1 MILDL
6 EKFTASA
13 QPHWEALE
21 AMLKKFDADSTHE
34 FADLAEA
41 QRFYY
46 LYQRAASDLAR
57 LTTFSAEGELH
68 QRLDALVG
76 RAYAELHSA
85 RESGDSR
92 WRPIEWCVRTFPRT
106 FRRHIG
112 AFWLSLLI
120 TIAGCALGGFAVA
133 RDPEAKAT
141 LLPFGHGEMDPNKRV
156 ADEERRGGKQLAGNK
171 ASFSAALM
179 ANNIRVS
186 VTALALG
193 LTWGIGT
200 FVALFYNGVVLGGI
214 CVDYLSAGEG
224 TFLAAWLLPHGSIE
238 IPAILLAGQGGLM
251 LARAVIGWGQRVSF
265 ARRLRAIL
273 PDLATLVGGIAVML
287 VWAGIIEAFLSQY
300 HAPVLP
306 YSAKI
311 IFGSVQLGLLVAF
324 LTFAGRSKDAAAP
337 NSTP

>member
-6 EKFTASA
+6 EKFTAA
-13 QPHWEALE
+13 ARPHWEELG
-21 AMLKKFDADSTHE
+21 AMLHRFEVDSTHR

-57 LTTFSAEGELH
+57 LTTFSAEAEVR

-85 RESGDSR
+85 REAGESH
-92 WRPIEWCVRTFPRT
+92 WRPFDWFFRIFPQT

-120 TIAGCALGGFAVA
+120 TIAGCALGGFALA
-133 RDPEAKAT
+133 RDAEAKQT
-141 LLPFGHGEMDPNKRV
+141 LLPYGHGNMDPNERV
-156 ADEERRGGKQLAGNK
+156 AREEQRGGKHMSGRK
-171 ASFSAALM
+171 ASFSAELM

-186 VTALALG
+186 ITALALG

-200 FVALFYNGVVLGGI
+200 VVVLFYNGVILGGI
-214 CVDYLSAGEG
+214 CIDYLSAGEG

-251 LARAVIGWGQRVSF
+251 LARALIGWGQRVSF
-265 ARRLRAIL
+265 SRRLRAIL
-273 PDLATLVGGIAVML
+273 PDLATLCGGIAVML
-287 VWAGIIEAFLSQY
+287 IWAGIIESFLSQY

-311 IFGSVQLGLLVAF
+311 AFGLVQLALLVAF
-324 LTFAGRSKDAAAP
+324 LTFAGRGKPASPPTA
-337 NSTP
+337 

>member
-13 QPHWEALE
+13 RPHWEELE
-21 AMLKKFDADSTHE
+21 AMLKKFDADATRG

-57 LTTFSAEGELH
+57 LATFSAEAEVR

-85 RESGDSR
+85 REAGDSR
-92 WRPIEWCVRTFPRT
+92 WRPFDWFFRTFPRT
-106 FRRHIG
+106 FRRHLG

-120 TIAGCALGGFAVA
+120 TIAGCALGGFVLS
-133 RDPEAKAT
+133 RDPEAKQV
-141 LLPFGHGEMDPNKRV
+141 LLPYGHGDMDPNKRV
-156 ADEERRGGKQLAGNK
+156 ADEERRGGKQMDGRK
-171 ASFSAALM
+171 ASFSAQLM

-186 VTALALG
+186 ITALALG
-193 LTWGIGT
+193 LGWGVGT
-200 FVALFYNGVVLGGI
+200 IVVLFHNGVILGGI

-287 VWAGIIEAFLSQY
+287 VWAGIIESFLSQY

-311 IFGSVQLGLLVAF
+311 IFGAVQLALLVTF
-324 LTFAGRSKDAAAP
+324 LSFAGRAQPA
-337 NSTP
+337 TPPTP

>member
-6 EKFTASA
+6 EKFTAA
-13 QPHWEALE
+13 ARPHWDELE
-21 AMLKKFDADSTHE
+21 AMLKKFDDDATHG
-34 FADLAEA
+34 FKDLAEA

-57 LTTFSAEGELH
+57 LTTFSAEVEIR
-68 QRLDALVG
+68 QQLDGLVG

-85 RESGDSR
+85 REAGDSR
-92 WRPIEWCVRTFPRT
+92 WRPFDWFFRIFPRT
-106 FRRHIG
+106 FRRHLG
-112 AFWLSLLI
+112 AFWVSLLI
-120 TIAGCALGGFAVA
+120 TIVGCALGGFVLE
-133 RDPEAKAT
+133 RDPEAKQA
-141 LLPFGHGEMDPNKRV
+141 LLPFGHGEMDPSKRV
-156 ADEERRGGKQLAGNK
+156 ADEEQRAGKQMSGRK
-171 ASFSAALM
+171 ATFSAQLM

-186 VTALALG
+186 ITALAMG

-200 FVALFYNGVVLGGI
+200 IVVLFYNGVILGAI
-214 CVDYLSAGEG
+214 CLDYLSAGEG

-273 PDLATLVGGIAVML
+273 PDLATLTGGIAVML
-287 VWAGIIEAFLSQY
+287 VWAGIIESFLSQY

-306 YSAKI
+306 YAAKI
-311 IFGSVQLGLLVAF
+311 VFGVVQLALLIAF
-324 LTFAGRSKDAAAP
+324 LAWAGRGKPEPSP
-337 NSTP
+337 

>member
-13 QPHWEALE
+13 RPYWDELE
-21 AMLKKFDADSTHE
+21 SSLQRFDAEPTHG
-34 FADLAEA
+34 FADLGEA

-57 LTTFSAEGELH
+57 LTTFSAEPEAR
-68 QRLDALVG
+68 QRLDGLVA

-92 WRPIEWCVRTFPRT
+92 WRPFDWLTRTFPQT

-112 AFWLSLLI
+112 AFWLALLI
-120 TIAGCALGGFAVA
+120 TVVGCALGGFAVG
-133 RDPEAKAT
+133 RDPEAKLA

-156 ADEERRGGKQLAGNK
+156 ADEERGGGRELGGRK
-171 ASFSAALM
+171 ASFSAHLM
-179 ANNIRVS
+179 ANNINVS
-186 VTALALG
+186 ITALALG

-200 FVALFYNGVVLGGI
+200 VVVLFYNGVILGGV
-214 CVDYLSAGEG
+214 CVDYLAAGEG
-224 TFLAAWLLPHGSIE
+224 TFLAAWILPHGSIE

-251 LARAVIGWGQRVSF
+251 LARAVIGWGRRVPFS
-265 ARRLRAIL
+265 RRLRAIL
-273 PDLATLVGGIAVML
+273 PDLATLIGGVAVML

-311 IFGSVQLGLLVAF
+311 AFGAVQLANLILF
-324 LTFAGRSKDAAAP
+324 LAFAGRGKKALPA
-337 NSTP
+337 TT

>member
-13 QPHWEALE
+13 RPHWDELE
-21 AMLKKFDADSTHE
+21 AMLKRFEADPAHRFS
-34 FADLAEA
+34 DLPDA

-57 LTTFSAEGELH
+57 LTTFSAEADVRK
-68 QRLDALVG
+68 RLDGLVA

-85 RESGDSR
+85 QEAGDSR
-92 WRPIEWCVRTFPRT
+92 WRPLDWFLRTFPQT
-106 FRRHIG
+106 FRRHLG
-112 AFWLSLLI
+112 AFWMTVLI
-120 TIAGCALGGFAVA
+120 TLVGCAIGGLAVA
-133 RDPEAKAT
+133 RDPEAKQS
-141 LLPFGHGEMDPNKRV
+141 LLPYGHGEMDPNKRV
-156 ADEERRGGKQLAGNK
+156 AQEEERAGSHMTGKK
-171 ASFSAALM
+171 ASFSAHLM
-179 ANNIRVS
+179 ANNIQVS
-186 VTALALG
+186 ITALALG

-200 FVALFYNGVVLGGI
+200 IVVLFYNGVMLGGI
-214 CVDYLSAGEG
+214 CLDYLIAGEG

-251 LARAVIGWGQRVSF
+251 LARAVIGWGRRVPFS
-265 ARRLRAIL
+265 RRLRSIL
-273 PDLATLVGGIAVML
+273 PDLATLIGGVAVML

-311 IFGSVQLGLLVAF
+311 AFGVVQLVMLIAF
-324 LTFAGRSKDAAAP
+324 LAFAGRSKADAFSP
-337 NSTP
+337 

>member
-6 EKFTASA
+6 EKFTAA
-13 QPHWEALE
+13 ARPHWEELE
-21 AMLKKFDADSTHE
+21 AMLKKFDADSTHR

-57 LTTFSAEGELH
+57 LTTFSAEADVR

-85 RESGDSR
+85 RQAGDSQ
-92 WRPIEWCVRTFPRT
+92 WRPFDWFFRIFPRT

-120 TIAGCALGGFAVA
+120 TIGGCALGGFVLA
-133 RDPEAKAT
+133 RDPEAKLA

-156 ADEERRGGKQLAGNK
+156 AEEEQRGGKHMAGRK
-171 ASFSAALM
+171 ASFSAQLM

-186 VTALALG
+186 ITALALG

-200 FVALFYNGVVLGGI
+200 IVLLFYNGVILGGI

-273 PDLATLVGGIAVML
+273 PDLATLVGGLAVML
-287 VWAGIIEAFLSQY
+287 VWAGIIESFLSQY

-311 IFGSVQLGLLVAF
+311 VFGVMQLALLIAF
-324 LTFAGRSKDAAAP
+324 LTFAGRTKAAARP
-337 NSTP
+337 TP

>member
-6 EKFTASA
+6 EKFTAA
-13 QPHWEALE
+13 ARPHWEELE
-21 AMLKKFDADSTHE
+21 AMLQKFDDDATHG

-57 LTTFSAEGELH
+57 LTTFSAEVEVR

-85 RESGDSR
+85 REAGDSR
-92 WRPIEWCVRTFPRT
+92 WRPFDWFFRTFPRT
-106 FRRHIG
+106 FRRHLG
-112 AFWLSLLI
+112 AFGLALLI
-120 TIAGCALGGFAVA
+120 TIAGCALGGFALA
-133 RDPEAKAT
+133 RDPEAKQA

-156 ADEERRGGKQLAGNK
+156 MDEEKRAGKQMSGHK
-171 ASFSAALM
+171 ATFSAQLM

-186 VTALALG
+186 ITALALG

-200 FVALFYNGVVLGGI
+200 IVVLFSNGVTLGGI
-214 CVDYLSAGEG
+214 CLDYLSAGEG

-265 ARRLRAIL
+265 ARRLRAIM
-273 PDLATLVGGIAVML
+273 PDLATLTGGIAVLL
-287 VWAGIIEAFLSQY
+287 VWAGIIESFLSQY

-311 IFGSVQLGLLVAF
+311 VFGVVQLALLVSF
-324 LTFAGRSKDAAAP
+324 LTFAGRSKEAP
-337 NSTP
+337 ESTP